1 MTSNE
6 EIISID
12 GMLKKPSGDHESL
25 SNRNSG
31 NNHNG
36 NDDNDIKTSEQTDRF
51 PVTDDTTNVGDTEI
65 QTTSFT
71 HEVNIINLI
80 YVMFLIK
87 KEEFTFKI
95 CLRNF

>member
-25 SNRNSG
+25 SN
-31 NNHNG
+31 NNNNG

-51 PVTDDTTNVGDTEI
+51 PVTDDSTNVGDTEI

-71 HEVNIINLI
+71 HEVNIKKFNLRH
-80 YVMFLIK
+80 

>member
-25 SNRNSG
+25 SN
-31 NNHNG
+31 NNNNNG

-51 PVTDDTTNVGDTEI
+51 PLTDDSTNVGDAAI

-71 HEVNIINLI
+71 HEVNI
-80 YVMFLIK
+80 
-87 KEEFTFKI
+87 
-95 CLRNF
+95 